1 MIWSLLKILL
11 FVAVVTA
18 VTFGAVWLAEM
29 PGGALVTLGGVEFTL
44 RPLEGVIAIAI
55 LMMAAWAVFR
65 LLGLLLA
72 VLRFINGDDTA
83 VSRFFSRGRERKGM
97 KALSDSVLALAAGE
111 PKEALSRAK
120 VADKYLGAPD
130 ITHVLMAHTAER
142 AGETDLAEQTY
153 KELLESDRTRFVAL
167 QGLMKQKLAAGDSV
181 TALKLAEAAF
191 KARPENVEVQDILLR
206 LQAESSDWAGAR
218 ATLGE
223 KARRGVLPRDVYR
236 RRDAVLALS
245 EAQAVFDDQV
255 PIDARERAIEANR
268 LSPDLV
274 PAAVMAARSY
284 INEGNTRYATRVLRK
299 AWEAQPHPDIAE
311 AFAEIAP
318 DERPDARLAR
328 FETLTNL
335 RTDHPETKMLRA
347 ELLIATGDFPAA
359 RRALGNLVEGADATS
374 RSLALMAA
382 VERGMGA
389 DESVVRGW
397 LTKALTAPRGPQ
409 WVCGQCGKV
418 HAHWLP
424 VCDSCHGFDTLAW
437 VTPPASDFAM
447 PGGAAMLPLIVGA
460 PEAAAA
466 TEAVVEDVQPAPIDP
481 SKTTAPA
488 AAKPEEV
495 YIPPPPDVV
504 LADDTPPSRAN

>member
-1 MIWSLLKILL
+1 MIWSLLKILS
-11 FVAVVTA
+11 FVVIVTGVTA
-18 VTFGAVWLAEM
+18 GAVWLAEM
-29 PGGALVTLGGVEFTL
+29 PGGAVVTLGGVEVTL
-44 RPLEGVIAIAI
+44 RPLESVVAIAI
-55 LMMAAWAVFR
+55 VMLLFWAVLR

-83 VSRFFSRGRERKGM
+83 VSRYFSRGRERKGM

-111 PKEALSRAK
+111 AKEALARAK

-130 ITHVLMAHTAER
+130 VTHVLLAHTAER
-142 AGETDLAEQTY
+142 AGETHLAEETY
-153 KELLESDRTRFVAL
+153 KELLTSDRTRFVAL
-167 QGLMKQKLAAGDSV
+167 QGLMKQKLTAGDTV

-191 KARPENVEVQDILLR
+191 KARPENVEVQDVLLR

-223 KARRGVLPRDVYR
+223 KARRGALPRDVYR

-245 EAQAVFDDQV
+245 EAQAVFDDKV

-284 INEGNTRYATRVLRK
+284 IKDGNPRYATRVLRK
-299 AWEAQPHPDIAE
+299 AWEVQPHPDLAE
-311 AFAEIAP
+311 AFAEIMP
-318 DERPDARLAR
+318 DERPDQRLAR

-335 RTDHPETKMLRA
+335 RTDHAENKMLRA
-347 ELLIATGDFPAA
+347 ELLIANGDFPAA
-359 RRALGNLVEGADATS
+359 RRALGELVEGTDATS

-382 VERGMGA
+382 IERGMGA

-397 LTKALTAPRGPQ
+397 LTRALTAPRGPQ

-418 HAHWLP
+418 HAQWLP
-424 VCDSCHGFDTLAW
+424 VCASCHGFDTLAW
-437 VTPPASDFAM
+437 TTPPASDFAM

-460 PEAAAA
+460 PVAPVDLSGD
-466 TEAVVEDVQPAPIDP
+466 VVEQAVKPAPTP
-481 SKTTAPA
+481 APQTKVDDA
-488 AAKPEEV
+488 EEEV
-495 YIPPPPDVV
+495 ILPPPPDVE
-504 LADDTPPSRAN
+504 LPEETDTRRAN